1 MKKHV
6 GILFLV
12 ITLVHVGFSQSLN
25 VDFLF
30 NPGITTGTEYLMP
43 SALNDSTDFPVSKYK
58 IQFSQPLKTK
68 VGIELK
74 NFNFKEMDAKTSQLF
89 LDYNFTVIQPN
100 LTEDNSFETIYT
112 GGVGLTAVTA
122 SVRNGIWIYSANIF
136 ASENKTTFSENFIPN
151 FRGYVANI
159 KTKDLKTFY
168 FYGAGLL
175 VQQGRFVPFPLLGIK
190 TKIASKFRVEFIL
203 PVHLKL
209 NYRINKKVSI
219 DGIVSYNG
227 INTVYRKGSPFNGND
242 QSIYLSQL
250 KTNLSLNAK
259 LSKLYKVKLDVGYAS
274 LQQLYSWNNKKGKS
288 LASASFVGVSLNYN
302 LGRSV
307 FGNFMNKGE

>member
-1 MKKHV
+1 M
-6 GILFLV
+6 
-12 ITLVHVGFSQSLN
+12 
-25 VDFLF
+25 
-30 NPGITTGTEYLMP
+30 
-43 SALNDSTDFPVSKYK
+43 
-58 IQFSQPLKTK
+58 
-68 VGIELK
+68 GIELK

-112 GGVGLTAVTA
+112 GGIGLTAVTA

-151 FRGYVANI
+151 FRGYVAHI

-190 TKIASKFRVEFIL
+190 TKNASKFRVEFIL

-227 INTVYRKGSPFNGND
+227 INT
-242 QSIYLSQL
+242 
-250 KTNLSLNAK
+250 
-259 LSKLYKVKLDVGYAS
+259 
-274 LQQLYSWNNKKGKS
+274 
-288 LASASFVGVSLNYN
+288 
-302 LGRSV
+302 
-307 FGNFMNKGE
+307 

>member
-1 MKKHV
+1 MKKHA

-12 ITLVHVGFSQSLN
+12 ITLVNVGFSQSLN
-25 VDFLF
+25 IDFIF
-30 NPGITTGTEYLMP
+30 NPGIALGTEYLMP
-43 SALNDSTDFPVSKYK
+43 SALNDSTDFQLSKYK

-68 VGIELK
+68 VGIDLK
-74 NFNFKEMDAKTSQLF
+74 GFNFKEMDAKASQLF
-89 LDYNFTVIQPN
+89 LDYNFNVIQPN
-100 LTEDNSFETIYT
+100 LTDDNYFETIYT
-112 GGVGLTAVTA
+112 GGVGLTAVKA
-122 SVRNGIWIYSANIF
+122 SLRNGIWIYSANIF
-136 ASENKTTFSENFIPN
+136 ASENKTTFSESFVPN

-175 VQQGRFVPFPLLGIK
+175 VQQGRLVPFPLLGIK
-190 TKIASKFRVEFIL
+190 TKIASKFRVELIL

-219 DGIVSYNG
+219 HGIVSYNG
-227 INTVYRKGSPFNGND
+227 INTVYRQGSTFNGND
-242 QSIYLSQL
+242 QSIYLRQL

-259 LSKLYKVKLDVGYAS
+259 FGKHYKVKLDVGYAS
-274 LQQLYSWNNKKGKS
+274 LQQLYSWNNKTGQS
-288 LASASFVGVSLNYN
+288 LASATFVGFSLNYN
-302 LGRSV
+302 FGKSV